1 MKKTLI
7 ALLVL
12 ALLLPLSL
20 SATEKSGE
28 QWNLHLGSAIYVSQL
43 GVSRDVGQWEFGL
56 NIDSG
61 FPNLVI
67 FSMAEEPDEGMTKA
81 QQFWQAVK
89 GSLTLAYGGDIYA
102 KFDVIPSDTID
113 LDLSV
118 GVAGI
123 YAHLAGLAKIAAGFA
138 EVGLR
143 FTWNISEHSGI
154 YFESNAPLYTLLVT
168 KDSSTGET
176 EVNGTFVF
184 SGDDGLA
191 TLFTITG
198 LFCTRVG
205 YRISF

>member
-1 MKKTLI
+1 MKKSII

-28 QWNLHLGSAIYVSQL
+28 QWNLHLGSAIYVSQI

-56 NIDSG
+56 NVDSG
-61 FPNLVI
+61 FPNVVI
-67 FSMAEEPDEGMTKA
+67 FRMMDEPDEGQTKS
-81 QQFWQAVK
+81 QQFWEAVK

-113 LDLSV
+113 LDFSL
-118 GVAGI
+118 GIAGI
-123 YAHLAGLAKIAAGFA
+123 YANLTGLAKIAAGFA
-138 EVGLR
+138 EAGMR
-143 FTWNISEHSGI
+143 FTWNINEHNGL
-154 YFESNAPLYTLLVT
+154 YFETNVPLYTLLVT
-168 KDSSTGET
+168 KDTSG
-176 EVNGTFVF
+176 EVNTHGTFLF

-198 LFCTRVG
+198 LFCTRIG
-205 YRISF
+205 YRVSF